1 VRGVIEYLTD
11 VQGLRAEQLDG
22 FFVGWPSPPSAER
35 HLALLRGSTH
45 AVVAV
50 DGARVVGFATVL
62 SDGVLMASI
71 PLLEVL
77 PGHQGS
83 GIGRTLVETAVSL
96 VDGLYQVQLCC
107 DDDVRPFYEA
117 LGFQRVDG
125 MVRRL

>member
-1 VRGVIEYLTD
+1 MIDYRTD
-11 VQGLRAEQLDG
+11 VDGLRAEQLDG
-22 FFVGWPSPPSAER
+22 FFVGWPSPPPPER

-50 DGARVVGFATVL
+50 DGDRVVGFVTVL

-77 PGHQGS
+77 PGHQGR
-83 GIGRTLVETAVSL
+83 GIGRTLVRTAVAL
-96 VDGLYQVQLCC
+96 VGELYQVQLCC
-107 DDDVRPFYEA
+107 DDDVRPFYER
-117 LGFQRVDG
+117 LGFLRVDG